1 MSEVQ
6 PLTESSVIDYVKEQ
20 DVYDSLFGRAPDL
33 RAQQITEGN
42 VNLLFRVY
50 SESDPQAKSVIVK
63 QALPYAWRY
72 PDFKMPVDRSRI
84 EYEVLKI
91 EGKYCPEQVPILY
104 HYDEARHIL
113 IIEDLNNHLVMREGL
128 MQQKRYPRVD
138 RHMGV
143 FMARTLFYTS
153 DLYLP
158 SGEKKAMVPR
168 FINPVLCKVQEDL
181 VFTEPYI
188 EHPNNR
194 YTPKLEP
201 QVREIYADDDLRS
214 EIFMFKERYM
224 THAQALIHNDLHT
237 GSIMLNEEETKVV
250 DPEFAFFGPMAHD
263 IGTYFAN
270 LALSYAA
277 QEYHAKDPAVRADY
291 RAWLAELIV
300 RTWNIFEEE
309 FLRLWEEEGNGDW
322 PSPTFRRKYMH
333 QLLQSTAG
341 FGAAEMMRR
350 LIGLA
355 HVHDFWTIEDEDVR
369 ATAESLGLNIAK
381 AWIKNHRSVGSIED
395 IVEMVVEAKP
405 EI

>member
-1 MSEVQ
+1 MTDVL
-6 PLTESSVIDYVKEQ
+6 PLTETSVIDYVRQK
-20 DVYDSLFGRAPDL
+20 DVYETLFE
-33 RAQQITEGN
+33 RAQDLSAEQITEGN
-42 VNLLFRVY
+42 VNLLFRVC
-50 SESDPQAKSVIVK
+50 SEGDPQTKSVIVK

-91 EGKYCPEQVPILY
+91 EGTYCPEQVPVLY
-104 HYDEARHIL
+104 DYDEERHIL

-128 MQQKRYPRVD
+128 MQQKRYPHVD

-277 QEYHAKDPAVRADY
+277 QEYHARDPKARADY
-291 RAWLAELIV
+291 RSWLAELIA
-300 RTWNIFEEE
+300 RTWTIFEEE

-322 PSPTFRRKYMH
+322 PSPTFRRKYIQ
-333 QLLQSTAG
+333 QLLQDTAG

-369 ATAESLGLNIAK
+369 ATAESLGLNIAR
-381 AWIKNHRSVGSIED
+381 AWIKNHAKVGRIED

-405 EI
+405 SV